1 MLQERAQNKCRK
13 APWWVWER
21 QKKENERSQME
32 GSKNQSL
39 YQWIAGALWPY
50 LDVWEHLSH
59 FERGFRSC
67 QHFSRRL
74 NSHWT
79 EEQERTR
86 ARRVDQKKS
95 VLLWADGRDVSALLF
110 PCSVVKTRKKRPGA
124 SSYARL
130 ACITGCCYNWGVH
143 CGHANYFHRCCHWQH
158 LRLWPHQI
166 LKKKKKAKAQPTEL
180 RPWGLSYEVAW
191 RRDVFT
197 VNWGF
202 AAHCVALYLFMP
214 SP

>member
-1 MLQERAQNKCRK
+1 MNNKAVPERCDLTLMSGSICLTLNVVLDPVNIFHDGSTRTELKS
-13 APWWVWER
+13 
-21 QKKENERSQME
+21 RSGLKLAE
-32 GSKNQSL
+32 
-39 YQWIAGALWPY
+39 WI
-50 LDVWEHLSH
+50 
-59 FERGFRSC
+59 
-67 QHFSRRL
+67 
-74 NSHWT
+74 
-79 EEQERTR
+79 
-86 ARRVDQKKS
+86 KKS

-166 LKKKKKAKAQPTEL
+166 LKKKKKAQPTEL
-180 RPWGLSYEVAW
+180 RPRGLSYEVAW